1 MIQKIRGYVDDM
13 FREAP
18 QTKQARDLK
27 EEVCSN
33 LIDKYVD
40 LTGGGMPE
48 EEAYAAAVA
57 SIGDIDALL
66 AELKDAGQ
74 SPMDDPRA
82 RRRSALL
89 VSGAVGLYI
98 LSVVPVILVGESGDE
113 SAAIKGV
120 VAMFVLCAI
129 ATMMLIFN
137 AMTKPKYRKM
147 DDTMVEEFREWKHTQ
162 KQGNSLYNALSGAL
176 WMLIVAA
183 YFLISFLCDAWPVS
197 WILFLVAIAL
207 QQILRAVF
215 ILRKQ

>member
-18 QTKQARDLK
+18 PTKQARDLK

-33 LIDKYVD
+33 LIDKYMD
-40 LTGGGMPE
+40 LTGSGMPE
-48 EEAYAAAVA
+48 DEAYTAAVA

-66 AELKDAGQ
+66 TELKAAGQ
-74 SPMDDPRA
+74 PPAEDPLA

-98 LSVVPVILVGESGDE
+98 LSVVPVILLGETGDE
-113 SAAIKGV
+113 SDAVKGV
-120 VAMFVLCAI
+120 VAMFVLCAV
-129 ATMMLIFN
+129 ATMMLVFN

-147 DDTMVEEFREWKHTQ
+147 DDTMVEEFREWKQSQ
-162 KQGNSLYNALSGAL
+162 KRGNGLYNALSGAL
-176 WMLIVAA
+176 WMLTVAA
-183 YFLISFLCDAWPVS
+183 YFLISFLCGAWPVS
-197 WILFLVAIAL
+197 WILFLVAVAL
-207 QQILRAVF
+207 QQVLRAVF